1 MRQRVCR
8 TRHGCPESGFS
19 LIELLVVVG
28 IIAVMAAVS
37 LPAIGRYFRNY
48 QIRNAAREVASEIQ
62 TARTKAIMKNVNW
75 GVLFVTLS
83 PTTYQVVIED
93 DPASP
98 ATRTLNILGP
108 VRTLPGDV
116 MFTNAGPSS
125 GISGNELNPSV
136 RYDRLG
142 AACDPGSNTVLCPDV
157 AYGAGYMWY
166 VKGADS
172 ASGGVVANTGWFI
185 DLAQPSTG
193 LTQTVR
199 VLSGGRV
206 QVPR

>member
-1 MRQRVCR
+1 MRQRLCR
-8 TRHGCPESGFS
+8 RRHGSPDSGFS

-37 LPAIGRYFRNY
+37 LPTIGRYFRNY
-48 QIRNAAREVASEIQ
+48 QIRNGAREVAAEIQ

-83 PTTYQVVIED
+83 PTTYRIVVED
-93 DPASP
+93 DPANP

-116 MFTNAGPSS
+116 MFSSVGATDPS
-125 GISGNELNPSV
+125 L
-136 RYDRLG
+136 RFDRMG
-142 AACDPGSNTVLCPDV
+142 AACDPGSSVTLCPDV
-157 AYGAGYMWY
+157 AIGAKFVKY
-166 VKGADS
+166 VTGTDS
-172 ASGGVVANTGWFI
+172 TAGTGWFI
-185 DLAQPSTG
+185 DLVQPSTG

-199 VLSGGRV
+199 VLTGGRV

>member
-1 MRQRVCR
+1 MRKRVCR
-8 TRHGCPESGFS
+8 RRHSHPQMGFS
-19 LIELLVVVG
+19 LIELIVVVG
-28 IIAVMAAVS
+28 IIAVMAAVG

-48 QIRNAAREVASEIQ
+48 QIRNAAREVAAELQ

-83 PTTYQVVIED
+83 PTTYQYVLED
-93 DPASP
+93 DPANP

-116 MFTNAGPSS
+116 MFSNAGPST
-125 GISGNELNPSV
+125 GGQLNPSL
-136 RYDRLG
+136 RFDRMG
-142 AACDPGSNTVLCPDV
+142 AACDPFLTPPSVLCPPV
-157 AYGAGYMWY
+157 TLGTSY
-166 VKGADS
+166 VRSVSGIDS
-172 ASGGVVANTGWFI
+172 AAGTGWFI
-185 DLAQPSTG
+185 DLTQPSTG

-199 VLSGGRV
+199 ILTGGRI

>member
-8 TRHGCPESGFS
+8 KCHGSPESGMT
-19 LIELLVVVG
+19 LVELLVVAG
-28 IIAVMAAVS
+28 IIAVMAAVA

-48 QIRNAAREVASEIQ
+48 QIRNAAREVAAEIQ

-83 PTTYQVVIED
+83 PTTYRIVLED
-93 DPASP
+93 DPANP
-98 ATRTLNILGP
+98 ATRTLNIMDP
-108 VRTLPGDV
+108 IRTLPGDV
-116 MFTNAGPSS
+116 IFSNVGATDGS
-125 GISGNELNPSV
+125 L
-136 RYDRLG
+136 RYDRMG
-142 AACDPGSNTVLCPDV
+142 VACDPGSNITLCPSVSVGANFMKYVTGTDAV
-157 AYGAGYMWY
+157 AG
-166 VKGADS
+166 
-172 ASGGVVANTGWFI
+172 TGWFVE
-185 DLAQPSTG
+185 LTQPSTG

>member
-1 MRQRVCR
+1 MGQRVCR
-8 TRHGCPESGFS
+8 TRHSRPESGFS

-28 IIAVMAAVS
+28 IIAVMAAVA

-48 QIRNAAREVASEIQ
+48 QIRNAAREVAAEIQ

-83 PTTYQVVIED
+83 PTTYRVVLED
-93 DPASP
+93 DPSNP
-98 ATRTLNILGP
+98 ATRTLNIMGP
-108 VRTLPGDV
+108 VRNLPGDV
-116 MFTNAGPSS
+116 MFSNVGATDPS
-125 GISGNELNPSV
+125 L
-136 RYDRLG
+136 RFDRLG
-142 AACDPGSNTVLCPDV
+142 AACDPGSNATLCPTV
-157 AYGAGYMWY
+157 PLGSNYIRY
-166 VKGADS
+166 VTGADS
-172 ASGGVVANTGWFI
+172 STGTGWFI
-185 DLAQPSTG
+185 NLTQPSTG

>member
-1 MRQRVCR
+1 MRQRLCR
-8 TRHGCPESGFS
+8 ERKPETGFS
-19 LIELLVVVG
+19 IIELIVVVG
-28 IIAVMAAVS
+28 IIAIMAAVG

-48 QIRNAAREVASEIQ
+48 QIRNAAREVATELQ

-83 PTTYQVVIED
+83 NNTYRYVIED
-93 DPASP
+93 DPATP
-98 ATRTLNILGP
+98 ATRTLNIMGP

-116 MFTNAGPSS
+116 VFNNAGATDPS
-125 GISGNELNPSV
+125 L
-136 RYDRLG
+136 RFDRLG

-157 AYGAGYMWY
+157 AIGTNFVRYVTGTDTAAG
-166 VKGADS
+166 
-172 ASGGVVANTGWFI
+172 TGWFI
-185 DLAQPSTG
+185 ELTQPSTG

-199 VLSGGRV
+199 VLTGGRI